1 MLSVAEDALEDAWL
15 AEALKALEVLE
26 NCVALEAE
34 EVPETLEAR
43 TVLEAVDGD
52 GTWEVLGAWEAL
64 GTAVVEEATLVV
76 EAAEDEASLVDAE
89 VAEALVDVLVYVLPT
104 YGAHTLG
111 SLSFAGSF
119 VRYPSFTP
127 SR

>member
-1 MLSVAEDALEDAWL
+1 M
-15 AEALKALEVLE
+15 
-26 NCVALEAE
+26 
-34 EVPETLEAR
+34 
-43 TVLEAVDGD
+43 
-52 GTWEVLGAWEAL
+52 
-64 GTAVVEEATLVV
+64 AVVEAATLVV
-76 EAAEDEASLVDAE
+76 EAAEDEASLVDAD

>member
-1 MLSVAEDALEDAWL
+1 MLE
-15 AEALKALEVLE
+15 
-26 NCVALEAE
+26 
-34 EVPETLEAR
+34 
-43 TVLEAVDGD
+43 
-52 GTWEVLGAWEAL
+52 
-64 GTAVVEEATLVV
+64 TAVVEAATLVV
-76 EAAEDEASLVDAE
+76 DAAEDEAPLVDVE

>member
-1 MLSVAEDALEDAWL
+1 M
-15 AEALKALEVLE
+15 
-26 NCVALEAE
+26 
-34 EVPETLEAR
+34 
-43 TVLEAVDGD
+43 
-52 GTWEVLGAWEAL
+52 LGAWEAL
-64 GTAVVEEATLVV
+64 GTAAVEAATLVV
-76 EAAEDEASLVDAE
+76 EAAEDKASLVDAE

>member
-1 MLSVAEDALEDAWL
+1 M
-15 AEALKALEVLE
+15 
-26 NCVALEAE
+26 
-34 EVPETLEAR
+34 
-43 TVLEAVDGD
+43 
-52 GTWEVLGAWEAL
+52 LGAWEVL
-64 GTAVVEEATLVV
+64 GTAVVEAATLVV
-76 EAAEDEASLVDAE
+76 EAAEDEASLVDVE
-89 VAEALVDVLVYVLPT
+89 VVEALVEVLVYVLPT

>member
-1 MLSVAEDALEDAWL
+1 M
-15 AEALKALEVLE
+15 EA
-26 NCVALEAE
+26 
-34 EVPETLEAR
+34 
-43 TVLEAVDGD
+43 
-52 GTWEVLGAWEAL
+52 
-64 GTAVVEEATLVV
+64 ATLVV
-76 EAAEDEASLVDAE
+76 EAAEDEASLVDVE

>member
-1 MLSVAEDALEDAWL
+1 M
-15 AEALKALEVLE
+15 
-26 NCVALEAE
+26 
-34 EVPETLEAR
+34 
-43 TVLEAVDGD
+43 
-52 GTWEVLGAWEAL
+52 LGAWEVL
-64 GTAVVEEATLVV
+64 GTAVVEAATLVV
-76 EAAEDEASLVDAE
+76 EAAEDEAPLVDVE